1 VSRGA
6 PLAKSA
12 LTALGV
18 WVNLSRVNPPL
29 LRTKRER
36 FFYPDWRAFTLIE
49 LLVVIA
55 IIAILAGLLLP
66 ALARAK
72 QKATAV
78 HCMNNLKQ
86 LQLAWTMYSGDN
98 DEWIAGNHWMNQ
110 MANAPNAG
118 NWISGWLDPREVN
131 RPDNTNTLLL
141 LEPKWAVLGPYSRS
155 ANVYRCI
162 ASKVTAREGGSRF
175 PVVRTVSMNGWMGW
189 TNTGPWNP
197 NYKQFRKTTDIVI
210 PAPSDELVFIDER
223 DDSIDDGYFAINMVA
238 NEIVN
243 FPASYHGGSG
253 GATFADGHS
262 VIHRWRSPQLQL
274 RQQIGDQTQ
283 KREFTP
289 VPANNP
295 DLLWLRE
302 HATSK

>member
-1 VSRGA
+1 MIRMSRR
-6 PLAKSA
+6 
-12 LTALGV
+12 LG
-18 WVNLSRVNPPL
+18 
-29 LRTKRER
+29 
-36 FFYPDWRAFTLIE
+36 FTLIE

-66 ALARAK
+66 ALSKAK
-72 QKATAV
+72 MKATAI

-86 LQLAWTMYSGDN
+86 LQLAWTMYSGDQN
-98 DEWIAGNHWMNQ
+98 EFIAGNHWMQ
-110 MANAPNAG
+110 QAAKVANAG
-118 NWISGWLDPREVN
+118 NWISGWLDPRQPN
-131 RPDNTNTLLL
+131 NPDNTNTLLL
-141 LEPKWAVLGPYSRS
+141 LDPKWGVLGPYTRS

-162 ASKVTAREGGSRF
+162 ASKVTAKEGGGRF

-189 TNTGPWNP
+189 TNTEPWNP
-197 NYKQFRKTTDIVI
+197 GFKLFRKTTEIVN
-210 PAPSDELVFIDER
+210 PSPSDELVFIDER

-238 NEIVN
+238 SEIVN
-243 FPASYHGGSG
+243 FPASYHGGTG

-262 VIHRWRSPQLQL
+262 VIHRWISPQLQP
-274 RQQIGDQTQ
+274 RQQVGDQTQ
-283 KREFTP
+283 KREFTA

>member
-1 VSRGA
+1 VNLPSVIQ
-6 PLAKSA
+6 PLLLAK
-12 LTALGV
+12 
-18 WVNLSRVNPPL
+18 R
-29 LRTKRER
+29 RR
-36 FFYPDWRAFTLIE
+36 FFCFGWRAFTLIE

-66 ALARAK
+66 ALSKAK
-72 QKATAV
+72 MKATAI

-98 DEWIAGNHWMNQ
+98 DEFIAGNHWMNQ
-110 MANAPNAG
+110 SAKVANAG
-118 NWISGWLDPREVN
+118 NWISGWLDPRQPN
-131 RPDNTNTLLL
+131 NTDNTNTLLL
-141 LEPKWAVLGPYSRS
+141 LEPKWAVLEPYSRS

-162 ASKVTAREGGSRF
+162 ASKVTAKEGGSRF

-189 TNTGPWNP
+189 TNTAPWNP
-197 NYKQFRKTTDIVI
+197 GFKLFRKTTEIVN
-210 PAPSDELVFIDER
+210 PSPSDELVLIDER

-238 NEIVN
+238 SEIVN
-243 FPASYHGGSG
+243 FPASYHAGSG

-262 VIHRWRSPQLQL
+262 VIHRWISPQLQP

-283 KREFTP
+283 KREFTT
-289 VPANNP
+289 VAANNP
-295 DLLWLRE
+295 DLLWLRD

>member
-1 VSRGA
+1 VIQ
-6 PLAKSA
+6 
-12 LTALGV
+12 
-18 WVNLSRVNPPL
+18 PL
-29 LRTKRER
+29 LLVQRKRFSCSGR
-36 FFYPDWRAFTLIE
+36 RAFTLIE

-66 ALARAK
+66 ALSKAK
-72 QKATAV
+72 MKATAI

-86 LQLAWTMYSGDN
+86 LQLAWTMYSGDQN
-98 DEWIAGNHWMNQ
+98 EFIAGNHWMQ
-110 MANAPNAG
+110 QAAKVANAG
-118 NWISGWLDPREVN
+118 NWISGWLDPRQPN
-131 RPDNTNTLLL
+131 NPDNTNTLLL
-141 LEPKWAVLGPYSRS
+141 LDPKWGVLGPYTRS
-155 ANVYRCI
+155 GNVYRCI
-162 ASKVTAREGGSRF
+162 ASKVTAKEGGGRF

-189 TNTGPWNP
+189 TNTEPWNP
-197 NYKQFRKTTDIVI
+197 GFKLFRKTTEIVN
-210 PAPSDELVFIDER
+210 PSPSDELVFIDER

-238 NEIVN
+238 SEIVN
-243 FPASYHGGSG
+243 FPASYHGGTG

-262 VIHRWRSPQLQL
+262 VIHRWISPQLQP

-295 DLLWLRE
+295 DLLWLRD

>member
-1 VSRGA
+1 MIQS
-6 PLAKSA
+6 
-12 LTALGV
+12 
-18 WVNLSRVNPPL
+18 L
-29 LRTKRER
+29 LLVKRKR
-36 FFYPDWRAFTLIE
+36 FFCSGWRAFTLIE

-66 ALARAK
+66 ALSRAK
-72 QKATAV
+72 MKATAI

-86 LQLAWTMYSGDN
+86 LPWTMYSGDN
-98 DEWIAGNHWMNQ
+98 FEFIAGNHWMNQ
-110 MANAPNAG
+110 SAKLANAG
-118 NWISGWLDPREVN
+118 NWISGWLDPRQPN
-131 RPDNTNTLLL
+131 NTDNTNTLLL
-141 LEPKWAVLGPYSRS
+141 LEPKWAVQGPYTRS

-162 ASKVTAREGGSRF
+162 ASKVTAKEGGGRF

-197 NYKQFRKTTDIVI
+197 NLGYKQFRKTTEIVH

-223 DDSIDDGYFAINMVA
+223 DDSIDDGYFAIDMQVNQ
-238 NEIVN
+238 IVN
-243 FPASYHGGSG
+243 FPASYHAGSG
-253 GATFADGHS
+253 GATFADGHA
-262 VIHRWRSPQLQL
+262 VIHRWISSTLQP

-289 VPANNP
+289 VAANNP
-295 DLLWLRE
+295 DLLWPRE

>member
-1 VSRGA
+1 VKLPS
-6 PLAKSA
+6 
-12 LTALGV
+12 V
-18 WVNLSRVNPPL
+18 IQPL
-29 LRTKRER
+29 LRLQRKRLSCSG
-36 FFYPDWRAFTLIE
+36 WRAFTLIE

-66 ALARAK
+66 ALSKAK
-72 QKATAV
+72 MKATAI

-86 LQLAWTMYSGDN
+86 LQLAWTMYSGDQN
-98 DEWIAGNHWMNQ
+98 EFIAGNHWMQ
-110 MANAPNAG
+110 QAAKVANAG
-118 NWISGWLDPREVN
+118 NWISGWLDPRQPN
-131 RPDNTNTLLL
+131 NPDNTNTLLL
-141 LEPKWAVLGPYSRS
+141 LDPKWGVLGPYTRS

-162 ASKVTAREGGSRF
+162 ASKVTAKEGGGRF

-189 TNTGPWNP
+189 TNTEPWNP
-197 NYKQFRKTTDIVI
+197 GFKLFRKTTEIVN
-210 PAPSDELVFIDER
+210 PSPSDELVFIDER

-238 NEIVN
+238 SEIVN
-243 FPASYHGGSG
+243 FPASYHGGTG

-262 VIHRWRSPQLQL
+262 VIHRWISPQLQP

-295 DLLWLRE
+295 DLLWLRD